1 MEKKEGRPNDL
12 VKTPNT
18 AFVSTRA
25 VGNSIKRKNNQNL
38 ESRTMPKHL

>member
-25 VGNSIKRKNNQNL
+25 VGNSIKRGIIKI
-38 ESRTMPKHL
+38 